1 MKKQILKLIGLSLVA
16 FYFLGCDDEEIKNPD
31 PTHSRVWIQFPLDKE
46 TIKENAGEKTIK
58 VTPFLNEALGEDNW
72 EVDYNNPSKVLT
84 VVGEKDKNKI
94 IQAVE
99 KAGYKAE
106 AL

>member
-1 MKKQILKLIGLSLVA
+1 MEALK
-16 FYFLGCDDEEIKNPD
+16 FK
-31 PTHSRVWIQFPLDKE
+31 T
-46 TIKENAGEKTIK
+46 TIKCSGCVAKA
-58 VTPFLNEALGEDNW
+58 TPFLNEALGEENW

-84 VVGEKDKNKI
+84 VVGESDKSKI

-106 AL
+106 VL

>member
-1 MKKQILKLIGLSLVA
+1 MEA
-16 FYFLGCDDEEIKNPD
+16 IKFK
-31 PTHSRVWIQFPLDKE
+31 T
-46 TIKENAGEKTIK
+46 TIKCSGCVAK
-58 VTPFLNEALGEDNW
+58 VTPFLNEAVGEDNW

-84 VVGEKDKNKI
+84 VVGEKDKNKV

-106 AL
+106 ALG

>member
-1 MKKQILKLIGLSLVA
+1 METTKFK
-16 FYFLGCDDEEIKNPD
+16 
-31 PTHSRVWIQFPLDKE
+31 T
-46 TIKENAGEKTIK
+46 TIKCSGCVAK
-58 VTPFLNEALGEDNW
+58 VTPFLNEVLGEDNW

-84 VVGEKDKNKI
+84 VVGEKNTAKV

-106 AL
+106 VL

>member
-1 MKKQILKLIGLSLVA
+1 M
-16 FYFLGCDDEEIKNPD
+16 
-31 PTHSRVWIQFPLDKE
+31 E
-46 TIKENAGEKTIK
+46 TIKFKTNIK
-58 VTPFLNEALGEDNW
+58 CSGCVAKVSPFLNEALGDNNW
-72 EVDYNNPSKVLT
+72 EVDYNNPAKVLT
-84 VVGEKDKNKI
+84 VVGEKDNAKI